1 MVEGQMNGM
10 ADDGLMA
17 ASGGLIAT
25 CDGGWMALSA
35 GVLMEACD
43 GRLMA
48 RCDVGPLVNR
58 WLRLGGPGYV

>member
-1 MVEGQMNGM
+1 MNGM
-10 ADDGLMA
+10 FDDGLMA

-48 RCDVGPLVNR
+48 RYDVGSQLNG
-58 WLRLGGPGYV
+58 WLCLGGPCYV